1 VVVDSGQIF
10 GVRSLREPS
19 VKVTTAEAREFAL
32 KHWGIAGSATALPAE
47 VDENFRLVSP
57 AGEFLLKL
65 VPADEPAELTDF
77 VTEALLQVERRGE
90 GVAAQRVL
98 STTAGELHAEFRDA
112 TGDRRLARMS
122 TFAPGDVL
130 RSVSIDRPLRERLGS
145 TLAQLALALRD
156 FDHPAA
162 DRDLSWDLR
171 HAGRMAA
178 MLDQLPETD
187 RRRELRASLAA
198 FDEEVV
204 PRLTQLP
211 AQVVHND
218 LSTDNVV
225 LTPTGE
231 LVVID
236 FGDIVRTQR
245 VNDVAVAMV
254 DLLGDG
260 PEPLVP
266 ALDLL
271 RGYLAVEPL
280 RADELDLIYDLVR
293 TRVVTRN
300 VGAEWRASRFP
311 ENRAYLAR
319 NLERVTALL
328 RRLPAR
334 PSAADAARL
343 ERVAAEAGR

>member
-1 VVVDSGQIF
+1 VAVDSDQIF

-19 VKVTTAEAREFAL
+19 VEVTTAEAKEFAL
-32 KHWGIAGSATALPAE
+32 SHWGIDGAATALPAE

-77 VTEALLQVERRGE
+77 VTEALLQVERSGE
-90 GVAAQRVL
+90 EVAAQRVL
-98 STTAGELHAEFRDA
+98 PTTAGELHAEFRDA
-112 TGDRRLARMS
+112 TGDRRLARLT

-130 RSVSIDRPLRERLGS
+130 RTVAIDRPLRERMGS
-145 TLAQLALALRD
+145 TLARLALALRD

-171 HAGRMAA
+171 HAGRMTA
-178 MLDQLPETD
+178 MLDEMPESE
-187 RRRELRASLAA
+187 RRAALRASLAA
-198 FDEEVV
+198 FDAEVV

-225 LTPTGE
+225 LTPAGE

-260 PEPLVP
+260 PEPLAP

-280 RADELDLIYDLVR
+280 QADELDLIYDMVR

-300 VGAEWRASRFP
+300 VGAEWRATRFP

-328 RRLPAR
+328 EQLPPR
-334 PSAADAARL
+334 PSAADA
-343 ERVAAEAGR
+343 ERIEQVAAEAGR